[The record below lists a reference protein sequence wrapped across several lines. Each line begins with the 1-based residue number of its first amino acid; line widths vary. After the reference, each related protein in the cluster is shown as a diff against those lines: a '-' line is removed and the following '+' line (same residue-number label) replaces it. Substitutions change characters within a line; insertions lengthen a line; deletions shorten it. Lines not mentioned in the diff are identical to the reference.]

1 MTKVDATIS
10 DVTGQQRREN
20 ANRKSKN
27 INRTKM
33 VSKENHRSAE
43 TRLRHIEIVERGRG
57 SRGKRARCNINRKI
71 GGCIR
76 PRQMEAGIQRSAN
89 HGGRC

>member
-1 MTKVDATIS
+1 MTKVDATIY

-20 ANRKSKN
+20 ANRKSEN

-57 SRGKRARCNINRKI
+57 SREKGLDATLTEK
-71 GGCIR
+71 
-76 PRQMEAGIQRSAN
+76 
-89 HGGRC
+89 